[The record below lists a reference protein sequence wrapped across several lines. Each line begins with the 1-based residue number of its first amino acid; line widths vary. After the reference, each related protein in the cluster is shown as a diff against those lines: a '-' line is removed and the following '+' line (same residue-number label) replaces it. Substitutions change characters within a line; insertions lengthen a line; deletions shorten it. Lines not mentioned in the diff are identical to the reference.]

1 MLHFFEVEGAL
12 VRRWVPGQRRVAM
25 EVWNGDGWMAYS
37 DVDNV
42 SRRGQRLNHEQALA
56 LLQRVREST
65 SAPPNLRSRLC
76 AQTRLTCCSPKPSA
90 LEAQPRLSQVFQTRH
105 RLCANGGPLRKL
117 CEKRALR
124 PC

>member
-12 VRRWVPGQRRVAM
+12 VRRWIPGQRRVAM

-42 SRRGQRLNHEQALA
+42 SRRCQRLNHEQALV

-65 SAPPNLRSRLC
+65 SALARFSDEEAGVALSSR
-76 AQTRLTCCSPKPSA
+76 QR
-90 LEAQPRLSQVFQTRH
+90 
-105 RLCANGGPLRKL
+105 
-117 CEKRALR
+117 RA
-124 PC
+124 